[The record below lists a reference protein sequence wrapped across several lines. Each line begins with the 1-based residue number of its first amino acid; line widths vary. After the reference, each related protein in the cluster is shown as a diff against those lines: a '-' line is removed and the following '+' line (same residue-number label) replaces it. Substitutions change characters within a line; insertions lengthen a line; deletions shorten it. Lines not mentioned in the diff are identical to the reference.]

1 MADHTILFVDDE
13 VNILK
18 ALKRL
23 TRHETW
29 NVVCA
34 SRGSEA
40 LEMME
45 RQAAQVVVSDQRMP
59 EMSGVDMLQAVRDRW
74 PDVVRIM
81 LTGYPEQNVAVDAIN
96 RGEI

>member
-1 MADHTILFVDDE
+1 MAEHTILFVDDE

-29 NVVCA
+29 NVLCA

-40 LEMME
+40 LEVME
-45 RQAAQVVVSDQRMP
+45 RQPAQVVVSDQRMP

-74 PDVVRIM
+74 PDVVRMM
-81 LTGYPEQNVAVDAIN
+81 LTGYTEMNVAVDA
-96 RGEI
+96 RSTG